1 MAYHE
6 LMPEEIKTPITDQS
20 PTPTVEAT
28 PVIGTNELKVIYT
41 WKAPTRP
48 FKKRDKE
55 FWTTVIAIVFLVGLI
70 LFFVKEWFLIAAII
84 SLTFVYYVL
93 STVPPEEIECALTNK
108 GIRYAGQL
116 QGWELFYRF
125 WFSNRYG
132 QRMVNVDMRTGLVG
146 RLSLMVGGGEEKQI
160 KETLLKYLV
169 EETPKPTFMD
179 NASDWLQKKVPLESE
194 LKNQNAKPPPSL
206 KATEGHGKT

>member
-1 MAYHE
+1 
-6 LMPEEIKTPITDQS
+6 MPEETN
-20 PTPTVEAT
+20 T
-28 PVIGTNELKVIYT
+28 PVDNDIPATIDGTVPVVGTNELKVLYT

-93 STVPPEEIECALTNK
+93 STVPPEDIECALTNK
-108 GIRYAGQL
+108 GVRYAGQL
-116 QGWELFYRF
+116 HAWELFYRF

-132 QRMVNVDMRTGLVG
+132 QRMVNLDMRTGLVG
-146 RLSLMVGGGEEKQI
+146 RLSLMVGSGEEKQI
-160 KETLLKYLV
+160 RETLAKYLV

-179 NASDWLQKKVPLESE
+179 NASDWLQKKVPLETD
-194 LKNQNAKPPPSL
+194 KNIKPTS
-206 KATEGHGKT
+206 KTL